1 MLSNDHT
8 NVKEIGQLYCISHI
22 KSLAWSLFN
31 EGQQNSTHK
40 EILLYSLIKH
50 AVSTHFI
57 GFDFCKVQLYFSRK
71 IRPGYECFLTSD
83 KDKRPY
89 KKPS

>member
-1 MLSNDHT
+1 M
-8 NVKEIGQLYCISHI
+8 SHI
-22 KSLAWSLFN
+22 ESLAWSLVN

-50 AVSTHFI
+50 AVSTRSI
-57 GFDFCKVQLYFSRK
+57 GFDFAKYNNLYFSRK
-71 IRPGYECFLTSD
+71 SRPGYECFLTSD